1 MSIRH
6 ALPALL
12 EGGPRSGARLRAE
25 PEARTGALW
34 APDATRVRAA
44 LAGLEADGLVAREDP
59 EAEPRVRY
67 ALTEAGRAELG
78 DWYARP
84 VEPGACRGDELTI
97 KLVMA
102 VDMPGVDMGAVEIQ
116 RRRLRESQRARQR
129 CAALAELPAHRDE
142 VTRLLLLDQMV
153 LHAEAQLIW
162 LDHCEASLHLRGQ
175 TAPSPRDGGRGTR
188 R

>member
-6 ALPALL
+6 VLPARL
-12 EGGPRSGARLRAE
+12 EGSPRSGARLRAE
-25 PEARTGALW
+25 LEARTGAPR

-44 LAGLEADGLVAREDP
+44 LAGLEVDELVAREDP

-84 VEPGACRGDELTI
+84 VEPGSVPRDELTI

-102 VDMPGVDMGAVEIQ
+102 VDMPGVDMGAVVEIQ
-116 RRRLRESQRARQR
+116 PRRLRESLREDARQR

-142 VTRLLLLDQMV
+142 VARLLLLDQMV
-153 LHAEAQLIW
+153 LHAEAQPIW
-162 LDHCEASLHLRGQ
+162 LDHCGARLHRLRGAA
-175 TAPSPRDGGRGTR
+175 APEPAGEST
-188 R
+188 